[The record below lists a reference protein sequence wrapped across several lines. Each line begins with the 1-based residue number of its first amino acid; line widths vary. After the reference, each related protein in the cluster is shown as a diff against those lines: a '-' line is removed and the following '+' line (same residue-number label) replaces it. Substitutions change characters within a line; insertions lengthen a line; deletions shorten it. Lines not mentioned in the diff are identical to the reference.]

1 MRLSLHTDYA
11 LRTLLFLADRPGRSS
26 VAQIAQFFQI
36 SRDHV
41 AKVVQ
46 SLVRLG
52 YVRSVRGI
60 GGGVELKRRP
70 AEIRIGEL
78 IVAFE
83 GNMNL
88 LECVS
93 TEGLCVIQ
101 PTCRLRT
108 VLATAER
115 LQLDYLNSV
124 CLADLLVSG
133 QMLARIESS
142 PEPAASG

>member
-1 MRLSLHTDYA
+1 
-11 LRTLLFLADRPGRSS
+11 
-26 VAQIAQFFQI
+26 
-36 SRDHV
+36 
-41 AKVVQ
+41 VVQ

-52 YVRSVRGI
+52 YVRSIRGI
-60 GGGVELKRRP
+60 GGGVELKRKP

-83 GNMNL
+83 GNLSL

-124 CLADLLVSG
+124 CLADLLVPG
-133 QMLARIESS
+133 QTLVRIESS
-142 PEPAASG
+142 PEPTASG

>member
-1 MRLSLHTDYA
+1 MRLALHTDYA
-11 LRTLLFLADRPGRSS
+11 MRTLLFLASRPGRASA
-26 VAQIAQFFQI
+26 AQIAEFFKI
-36 SRDHV
+36 SKDHL

-52 YVRSVRGI
+52 YVRSIRGI
-60 GGGVELKRRP
+60 GGGIELKRKP

-83 GNMNL
+83 GSMSL

-93 TEGLCVIQ
+93 SENLCVIQ

-124 CLADLLVSG
+124 CLEDLLVPG
-133 QMLARIESS
+133 QMLANIETRS
-142 PEPAASG
+142 EPLVQG